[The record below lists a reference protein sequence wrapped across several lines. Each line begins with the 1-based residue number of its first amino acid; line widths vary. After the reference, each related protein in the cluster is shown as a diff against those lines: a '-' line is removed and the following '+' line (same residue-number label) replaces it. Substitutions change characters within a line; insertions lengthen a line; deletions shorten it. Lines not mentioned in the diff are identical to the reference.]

1 MSKVGAKLAHL
12 KFNKC
17 FNSSLICTLN
27 SYLISDKTI
36 IIKTGKS
43 YTEISV
49 IEKYTGEP
57 PKENHIMK
65 PAACVSPLASGTYTI
80 YLPH

>member
-1 MSKVGAKLAHL
+1 M
-12 KFNKC
+12 FN
-17 FNSSLICTLN
+17 NSLIFTLN

-36 IIKTGKS
+36 IIKTGKL
-43 YTEISV
+43 YAETSV

-57 PKENHIMK
+57 PKENHIRK
-65 PAACVSPLASGTYTI
+65 PTACVSSLASRTYTM